1 MRGILTDKLRE
12 RDLKMSEICLKRKC
26 NKKEGF
32 FNRLK
37 KDLVKNK
44 TLYFIV
50 LLPLLYYIIF
60 HYVPMYGLII
70 SFKNYSPMLGIS
82 GSKWVGFKHFI
93 DFFDSI
99 YFWRLIGNTFRLSF
113 YSLLFGFPAPIILA
127 LLINEFSNKYFV
139 KTVQT
144 ITYLPYFISLVVI
157 CGIITSFSGTNG
169 IITNLTAY
177 FTGDNTSILMKPEC
191 FTSVYVLSGIWQGV
205 GWGSIIYFA
214 ALTNIDSQLYEAC
227 EIDGGGRLRQ
237 VWHITIPG
245 ILPTII
251 IMFIMRMGSI
261 LNVGYE
267 KIILLYNPV
276 TYKTADVIST
286 YVYRKG
292 LLESNYSYAT
302 AVGMFNS
309 VVNIVFLVVANKISR
324 IISDTSLW

>member
-1 MRGILTDKLRE
+1 M
-12 RDLKMSEICLKRKC
+12 
-26 NKKEGF
+26 
-32 FNRLK
+32 
-37 KDLVKNK
+37 
-44 TLYFIV
+44 
-50 LLPLLYYIIF
+50 
-60 HYVPMYGLII
+60 
-70 SFKNYSPMLGIS
+70 
-82 GSKWVGFKHFI
+82 
-93 DFFDSI
+93 
-99 YFWRLIGNTFRLSF
+99 
-113 YSLLFGFPAPIILA
+113 
-127 LLINEFSNKYFV
+127 
-139 KTVQT
+139 
-144 ITYLPYFISLVVI
+144 
-157 CGIITSFSGTNG
+157 
-169 IITNLTAY
+169 
-177 FTGDNTSILMKPEC
+177 
-191 FTSVYVLSGIWQGV
+191 YVLSGIWQGV

-237 VWHITIPG
+237 VWNITIPG

-309 VVNIVFLVVANKISR
+309 VVNIVFLVAANKISR